1 MKEKIIHYQK
11 KNQNETPSPSFFG
24 IGGGL
29 LTPDASFSFKN
40 LLSSEDFFFFLNQG
54 ICIAPKVLNKYYL
67 KMTLKLYRYKIFSIN
82 NIIKGAIRSRP
93 IKGYCTHVCMLAQPL
108 SHVHLFV
115 TSWTVAHQAP
125 LSMEFSRQ
133 EYWSRFP
140 FPSPGD
146 VPNTRLNPYLLH
158 WQLGSV
164 LLSHK
169 GSPPQTYDLLNLS
182 SASNFTK
189 VKGSSLFFF
198 L

>member
-1 MKEKIIHYQK
+1 MLELGPTHR
-11 KNQNETPSPSFFG
+11 TSFY
-24 IGGGL
+24 L
-29 LTPDASFSFKN
+29 ESES
-40 LLSSEDFFFFLNQG
+40 LSRVQ
-54 ICIAPKVLNKYYL
+54 
-67 KMTLKLYRYKIFSIN
+67 LY
-82 NIIKGAIRSRP
+82 AIP
-93 IKGYCTHVCMLAQPL
+93 WTIVC
-108 SHVHLFV
+108 
-115 TSWTVAHQAP
+115 QAP

-133 EYWSRFP
+133 EYWGGFP

-169 GSPPQTYDLLNLS
+169 GSPPQTYYLLNLS

-198 L
+198 FSNLGFKIKV